1 MGSFHQSSSN
11 IRGSFHNA
19 ESIEQYGF
27 QQYQLGKQKLE
38 EMKKKMEEQ
47 NQEQMRVFEEKLKAE
62 MEVKEN
68 AR

>member
-47 NQEQMRVFEEKLKAE
+47 NLE
-62 MEVKEN
+62 
-68 AR
+68 

>member
-11 IRGSFHNA
+11 IRGSFHNV

-47 NQEQMRVFEEKLKAE
+47 NLETMRIFEEKLKKE
-62 MEVKEN
+62 MEEKET